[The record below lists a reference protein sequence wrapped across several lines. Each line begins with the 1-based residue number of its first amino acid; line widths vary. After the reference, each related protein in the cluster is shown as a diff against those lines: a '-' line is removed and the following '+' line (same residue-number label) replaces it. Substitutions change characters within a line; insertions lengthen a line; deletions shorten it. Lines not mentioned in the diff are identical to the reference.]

1 MWRCYVFSKSEEYR
15 RDARRAHI
23 QAESA
28 RMPQEKEV
36 LLEIERA
43 FERLVAME
51 EWLEGS
57 QKKGVEPCF
66 RRERARIISS
76 VRSVGRLTAAR
87 AVSNAMPM
95 RRAVSGSK
103 FWPLKKGLVKRRE
116 TKKRIKS

>member
-1 MWRCYVFSKSEEYR
+1 MWRCYVFSKAEEYRR

-36 LLEIERA
+36 LFEIERG

-57 QKKGVEPCF
+57 QKKGV
-66 RRERARIISS
+66 
-76 VRSVGRLTAAR
+76 G
-87 AVSNAMPM
+87 
-95 RRAVSGSK
+95 
-103 FWPLKKGLVKRRE
+103 PLFSR
-116 TKKRIKS
+116 